1 MKLAKIYD
9 VISKLSL
16 TMLSLIVIILMIEI
30 LKEYYVTLL
39 GVFGFIAA
47 TSTIAVQM
55 FQYMYIKERAE
66 SQTTSFLKHS
76 VMGYGVLFMYSIIL
90 YYLVEHTKIPTKY
103 ILYGSVVSM
112 IIIWAL
118 YFFFLRDF

>member
-1 MKLAKIYD
+1 MKIAKIYD

-103 ILYGSVVSM
+103 IVYGSVVSM